1 MHLCVHYPKENNI
14 IRICKCEHLCLYWE
28 INIFLWFFFRIDNE
42 VATQFTIDA
51 CQYFANFNCEETCG
65 ICNLC
70 DQPGF
75 DSNRPECSTQ
85 CAGGEVKCT
94 KSCKAGQEQC
104 LLLASRFSDAATGI
118 IP

>member
-1 MHLCVHYPKENNI
+1 MI
-14 IRICKCEHLCLYWE
+14 
-28 INIFLWFFFRIDNE
+28 FFFRIDNE
-42 VATQFTIDA
+42 VATQFTINA